1 MANLSHLPEQ
11 WRQSGLSQQAF
22 CDRAR
27 SNGSRA
33 PLLSELAT
41 FTYWRAKELDAQ
53 RKATDPTPLTTF
65 TEVRLEKPDVPERC
79 IEITYPDG
87 THVRIPLPLSHTH
100 QC

>member
-22 CDRAR
+22 CDRE
-27 SNGSRA
+27 GVK
-33 PLLSELAT
+33 LAT

-65 TEVRLEKPDVPERC
+65 TEVRLEKPDAPERC